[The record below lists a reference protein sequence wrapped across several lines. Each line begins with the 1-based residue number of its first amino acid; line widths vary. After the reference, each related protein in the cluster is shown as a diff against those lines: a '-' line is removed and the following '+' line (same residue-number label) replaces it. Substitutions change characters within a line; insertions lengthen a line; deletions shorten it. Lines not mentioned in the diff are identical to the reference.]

1 MHDHDYAFVPACRPW
16 NSLEAEPAVSVLRSG
31 DAQPMI
37 NRCLD
42 CPTPECYNCLGGG
55 RRKAPE
61 GQLYLSDF
69 FEL

>member
-1 MHDHDYAFVPACRPW
+1 VHDHDYAFVPACRPW

-42 CPTPECYNCLGGG
+42 CPAPECYNCLGGG
-55 RRKAPE
+55 KRNAPE
-61 GQLYLSDF
+61 GQLNLSDF
-69 FEL
+69 FEF

>member
-1 MHDHDYAFVPACRPW
+1 VHDHDYAFVPACRPW

-42 CPTPECYNCLGGG
+42 CPAPECYNCLGGG
-55 RRKAPE
+55 KRNAPE

-69 FEL
+69 FEF